1 MIPLSAGSHSKPRA
15 QTTAPLRPAVQH
27 VWTFKEN
34 AVTAHPDP
42 HKRLWEIIKHIRFGM
57 LTHRHANGSLHAHP
71 LTTQNKSLEPDMM
84 LYFFVSKKTELGQRL
99 MADGNVNVS
108 YADTSKD
115 TYVSITGQAS
125 LNEDM
130 RLKQHLFN
138 ALAKAWFPGGAED
151 PDLELVELAIEDAEY
166 WNVKESKT
174 TQLFKMA
181 TAAVSGHQPE
191 IGEHRE
197 LEAH

>member
-1 MIPLSAGSHSKPRA
+1 MSHDTSF
-15 QTTAPLRPAVQH
+15 QH
-27 VWTFKEN
+27 K
-34 AVTAHPDP
+34 
-42 HKRLWEIIKHIRFGM
+42 LWKLIKDIRFAM
-57 LTHRHANGSLHAHP
+57 LTHRHPDGKLHSHP
-71 LTTQNKSLEPDMM
+71 LTTQNRSLEPGDP
-84 LYFFVSKKTELGQRL
+84 LCFFVSKKTELGQRL
-99 MADGNVNVS
+99 LADGNVCVT
-108 YADTSKD
+108 YADHD
-115 TYVSITGQAS
+115 QDIYVSISGQAKI
-125 LNEDM
+125 NDDIAAKK
-130 RLKQHLFN
+130 RLFN

-197 LEAH
+197 LHIS